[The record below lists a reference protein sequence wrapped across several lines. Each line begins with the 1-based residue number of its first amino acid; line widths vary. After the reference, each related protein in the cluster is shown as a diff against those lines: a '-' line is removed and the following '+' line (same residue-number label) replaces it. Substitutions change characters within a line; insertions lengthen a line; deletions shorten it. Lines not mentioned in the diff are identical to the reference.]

1 MRLFVYVL
9 LLALASIGFADQFTT
24 NHRHAHA
31 NHILVKTK
39 QECEDLKSKIDNE
52 NADFE
57 LLAKE
62 YSTCPSGK
70 RGGDL
75 GTFGPGQMVAPFDKV
90 VFSAEVGKVH
100 GCVRTEFGYHLIWIR
115 KRDDSGDGLAAVGGH
130 AHLAE
135 EDLKEI

>member
-1 MRLFVYVL
+1 MIVVIFLWVGY
-9 LLALASIGFADQFTT
+9 ADQFTT

-31 NHILVKTK
+31 HHILVKTK

-52 NADFE
+52 NGDFE
-57 LLAKE
+57 LLAKQ

-100 GCVRTEFGYHLIWIR
+100 GCVKTQFGFHLIWIR

-130 AHLAE
+130 HHLAE